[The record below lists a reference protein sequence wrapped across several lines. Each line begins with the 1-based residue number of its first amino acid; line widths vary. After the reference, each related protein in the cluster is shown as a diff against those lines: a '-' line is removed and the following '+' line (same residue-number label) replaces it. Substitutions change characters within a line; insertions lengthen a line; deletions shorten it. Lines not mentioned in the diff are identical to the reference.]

1 MKNKSFILNYLSNG
15 VIYQYLLQSFL
26 MYLKVSVVE
35 NIFHKHI
42 ILKMFYWVENFFFS
56 PYQ

>member
-1 MKNKSFILNYLSNG
+1 MEKSKMKNKSFILNYLSNG

-42 ILKMFYWVENFFFS
+42 ILKMFY
-56 PYQ
+56 